1 MPVKANAAAHQR
13 AREPQRRRPEPMKLL
28 HRTELKQPWWV
39 STGLIPMPI
48 VFSRPE
54 NAISRPENG
63 ISRPE
68 NPQSREE
75 QRTEQKSRE
84 EQSIAENSRAESKLR
99 L

>member
-1 MPVKANAAAHQR
+1 
-13 AREPQRRRPEPMKLL
+13 
-28 HRTELKQPWWV
+28 
-39 STGLIPMPI
+39 MPI

-68 NPQSREE
+68 STQSREE

-84 EQSIAENSRAESKLR
+84 EHSREQQSRNKIENGEWRMILTDLPLTDEKRFSKLLSANKKDLR
-99 L
+99 

>member
-1 MPVKANAAAHQR
+1 
-13 AREPQRRRPEPMKLL
+13 
-28 HRTELKQPWWV
+28 
-39 STGLIPMPI
+39 MPI

-54 NAISRPENG
+54 NGISRPENG

-84 EQSIAENSRAESKLR
+84 EKSIAENSRAETKWKMILSDLTLTDEKRFSKLFSANKKGPPVKPEV
-99 L
+99 LDLSFGNEIT

>member
-1 MPVKANAAAHQR
+1 
-13 AREPQRRRPEPMKLL
+13 
-28 HRTELKQPWWV
+28 
-39 STGLIPMPI
+39 MPI

-84 EQSIAENSRAESKLR
+84 EQRTAEQKQNGEWRMILTDLTLTDEKRFSKLLSANKKDLR
-99 L
+99 

>member
-1 MPVKANAAAHQR
+1 
-13 AREPQRRRPEPMKLL
+13 MKLL
-28 HRTELKQPWWV
+28 HRTEQNQPCWV
-39 STGLIPMPI
+39 STGPIPMPI

-75 QRTEQKSRE
+75 Q
-84 EQSIAENSRAESKLR
+84 SIAENSRADKIENGK
-99 L
+99 

>member
-1 MPVKANAAAHQR
+1 
-13 AREPQRRRPEPMKLL
+13 MKLL
-28 HRTELKQPWWV
+28 HRTEQNQPCWV

-84 EQSIAENSRAESKLR
+84 EQSIAENSRAETKLR
-99 L
+99 MENDSVRPDSD

>member
-1 MPVKANAAAHQR
+1 
-13 AREPQRRRPEPMKLL
+13 
-28 HRTELKQPWWV
+28 
-39 STGLIPMPI
+39 MPI

-68 NPQSREE
+68 STQSREE

-84 EQSIAENSRAESKLR
+84 EQRRAEKSREEQRTVEQTKWRMILSDLTLTDEKRFSKLLSANKKDLR
-99 L
+99 

>member
-1 MPVKANAAAHQR
+1 
-13 AREPQRRRPEPMKLL
+13 
-28 HRTELKQPWWV
+28 
-39 STGLIPMPI
+39 MPI

-84 EQSIAENSRAESKLR
+84 EQSIAEQKQNGEWKMILSDQTLTDEKRFSKLLSENKKDLR
-99 L
+99 

>member
-1 MPVKANAAAHQR
+1 
-13 AREPQRRRPEPMKLL
+13 
-28 HRTELKQPWWV
+28 
-39 STGLIPMPI
+39 MPI
-48 VFSRPE
+48 FFSRPE

-84 EQSIAENSRAESKLR
+84 EQSIAEQSIAENSRAETKWRMENGEWRMILTDLTLTDEKRFSKLLSANKKDLR
-99 L
+99 

>member
-1 MPVKANAAAHQR
+1 
-13 AREPQRRRPEPMKLL
+13 
-28 HRTELKQPWWV
+28 
-39 STGLIPMPI
+39 MPI

-84 EQSIAENSRAESKLR
+84 EHSIAENSGADKMENDSD
-99 L
+99 